1 MNARE
6 RFHRVA
12 NFEKVSPLKAEY
24 GYWTT
29 TVKNFIKQGMPVV
42 QDLPDDLSDNAAISG
57 AMKINPDSPVVVD
70 ENVRA
75 CFDLD
80 PYIAK
85 FPCDYSPLFEEK
97 TVEEN
102 DEYRIYVDR
111 YGITVKQLKNE
122 TAVPLDLDFPIKNRR
137 DFESYKEHYDG
148 DYAQRLPKNW
158 MALSAALEM
167 REYPIRLG
175 GHPFGFFGLPR
186 HLIGAEPLF
195 LILYDDPQLIR
206 DINEFFLH
214 FVMGYWGAIFEDF
227 IPDCVLIWEDMAGR
241 QGSLI
246 SPAMFREFMQPYYV
260 VMIDFFRQYGI
271 TNIYVDSDGYV
282 EELLVLWDEIG
293 VNGLFPFE
301 RQAGNDLLR
310 IREAFPRL
318 QMFGGIDKGILM
330 KDRSRSVIDAELRMV
345 QKMLQYGGYVPH
357 IDHHVPDDAHWE
369 QFSYYRRRL
378 NELID
383 ECGESHAGE

>member
-1 MNARE
+1 MNTRE
-6 RFHRVA
+6 RFCGVSA
-12 NFEKVSPLKAEY
+12 FESVCPLKAEY

-29 TVKNFIKQGMPVV
+29 TVKNFITQGMPVV
-42 QDLPDDLSDNAAISG
+42 KDLPDELSDNGTISG
-57 AMKINPDSPVVVD
+57 AAKISPESSVVID

-75 CFDLD
+75 YFNLD

-85 FPCDYSPLFEEK
+85 FPCNYSPLFEEE

-102 DEYRIYVDR
+102 GDYRIYTDQ
-111 YGITVKQLKNE
+111 YGITLKQRKTG
-122 TAVPLDLDFPIKNRR
+122 TAVPLDLDFPIKNRQ
-137 DFESYKEHYDG
+137 DFEQYKEHYNG
-148 DYAQRLPKNW
+148 DYSKRLPKNW
-158 MALSAALEM
+158 KALSASLKE
-167 REYPIRLG
+167 RDYPIRLG

-195 LILYDDPQLIR
+195 LILYDDPQLIK

-214 FVMGYWGAIFEDF
+214 FVMGYWGAIFEDL
-227 IPDCVLIWEDMAGR
+227 IPDCVLIWEDMASR

-246 SPAMFREFMQPYYV
+246 SPAMFREFMQPFYV
-260 VMIDFFRQYGI
+260 RLIDFFSQYGI

-282 EELLVLWDEIG
+282 EDLLLLWDEIG

-318 QMFGGIDKGILM
+318 QMFGGIDKGILTRD
-330 KDRSRSVIDAELRMV
+330 KNRSAIDAELRMV
-345 QKMLQYGGYVPH
+345 EKMLAHGGYIPH

-369 QFSYYRRRL
+369 QFKYYRQRL

-383 ECGESHAGE
+383 SCV